1 MTQKNGLLSGKISLI
16 TGASSGIGAATAKL
30 FAAEGAVVV
39 LTARRVD
46 RLAALVAEIRE
57 TGAEASYTAMDVS
70 RDEDVKRAVEFTME
84 KYGRLDLAFNNAGI
98 GCDQE
103 PMHLMKQNAYD
114 EIMDIN
120 VRGVWHCLQHQIAAM
135 LHGGAGGSIVNN
147 SSVAGL
153 QAIPAGAPYIASKH
167 AVIGLTKAAAAEYAP
182 HGIRVNA
189 VAPGTT
195 RTEIIAG
202 WFDRNPGLEE
212 QLHQAT
218 PQART
223 AEPDEIAQAV
233 AWLCSDRSS
242 FVTGTVTPVDGGY
255 TLV

>member
-1 MTQKNGLLSGKISLI
+1 MTHQHGLLSGKVSLI

-30 FAAEGAVVV
+30 FAREGAAVV
-39 LTARRVD
+39 LAARRVD
-46 RLAALVAEIRE
+46 RLHALVSEIRR
-57 TGAEASYTAMDVS
+57 TGAEAAYIAMDVS
-70 RDEDVKRAVEFTME
+70 QEEDVRRAVEFTVE
-84 KYGRLDLAFNNAGI
+84 KYGRLDLAFNNAGV
-98 GCDQE
+98 GCDHE
-103 PMHLMKQNAYD
+103 SMHLMQQETYD
-114 EIMDIN
+114 DVMGTN
-120 VRGVWHCLQHQIAAM
+120 VRGVWHCLQHEISAM
-135 LHGGAGGSIVNN
+135 LHNGVGGSIVNN

-182 HGIRVNA
+182 QGIRVNS

-212 QLHQAT
+212 QLHRAT

-223 AEPDEIAQAV
+223 AEPEEIAQAV

-242 FVTGTVTPVDGGY
+242 FVTGAVLPVDGGY
-255 TLV
+255 TLM

>member
-1 MTQKNGLLSGKISLI
+1 MTDKNGLLSGKVSLI
-16 TGASSGIGAATAKL
+16 TGASSGIGAATAKI
-30 FAAEGAVVV
+30 FAAEGASVV
-39 LTARRVD
+39 LAARRVD
-46 RLAALVAEIRE
+46 RLTALVTEIRE
-57 TGAEASYTAMDVS
+57 TGAEASCIAMDVS
-70 RDEDVKRAVEFTME
+70 QDEDVKRAVEFTVE

-103 PMHLMKQNAYD
+103 PMHLMQQNAYD

-135 LHGGAGGSIVNN
+135 LDCGTGGSIVNN

-153 QAIPAGAPYIASKH
+153 QAIPAAAPYIASKH
-167 AVIGLTKAAAAEYAP
+167 AVIGLTKAAAAEYAQ

-223 AEPDEIAQAV
+223 AEPAEIAQAV

-242 FVTGTVTPVDGGY
+242 FVTGTVMPVDGGY
-255 TLV
+255 TMV

>member
-1 MTQKNGLLSGKISLI
+1 MTQKNGLLSGKVSLI
-16 TGASSGIGAATAKL
+16 TGASSGIGAATAKV
-30 FAAEGAVVV
+30 FAAEGATVV
-39 LTARRVD
+39 LAARRVD
-46 RLAALVAEIRE
+46 RLEALVTEIRK

-70 RDEDVKRAVEFTME
+70 RDEDVKRAVEFTVE

-103 PMHLMKQNAYD
+103 PMHLMRQNAFD
-114 EIMDIN
+114 EIMEIN
-120 VRGVWHCLQHQIAAM
+120 VGGVWHCLQHQISAM
-135 LHGGAGGSIVNN
+135 LRCGAGGAIVNN
-147 SSVAGL
+147 SSVGGL
-153 QAIPAGAPYIASKH
+153 QAIPAGAPYVASKH
-167 AVIGLTKAAAAEYAP
+167 AVIGLTRAAAAEYAQR
-182 HGIRVNA
+182 GIRVNA

-202 WFDRNPGLEE
+202 WFERNPGLEE

-218 PQART
+218 PQSRT
-223 AEPDEIAQAV
+223 AEPEEIAQAV

-242 FVTGTVTPVDGGY
+242 FVTGTVMPVDGGY